1 MMTARSACHNVSPGD
16 MIACLGSGTIADLI
30 RTVSPSHTHVAIIA
44 SGRPAVVAESTA
56 TSSLP
61 DMESGLLTIGVQSHF
76 FSDFL
81 AAYDGQVWLY
91 QLRDVLPYDKEETLA
106 GWIESEHRGNV
117 GYNFAG
123 VMRLGLERIRQM
135 ASANMGAL
143 FCSEMVATAYKAI
156 GLLPATVVPGEVT
169 PDDACVWP
177 LFRFPIQ
184 LK

>member
-1 MMTARSACHNVSPGD
+1 MMTSRVACHNVSPGD

-61 DMESGLLTIGVQSHF
+61 DMESGLLRVGVQSHF
-76 FSDFL
+76 LTDFL

-91 QLRDVLPYDKEETLA
+91 QLRDVLPYDKEEALA
-106 GWIESEHRGNV
+106 LWIETQHRDNI
-117 GYNFAG
+117 GYNFVG
-123 VMRLGLERIRQM
+123 VMRLGAERIQQM
-135 ASANMGAL
+135 MGANIGAL

-156 GLLPATVVPGEVT
+156 GLLPATVKPADVT
-169 PDDACVWP
+169 PDDACAWP
-177 LFRFPIQ
+177 LFRFPLQ